1 MMNLR
6 KFGVGVA
13 ALTLA
18 LGVTAC
24 SVGQGVTVPQRAV
37 PISIESA
44 VAAQDAGLAGLLMGS
59 ATWSESEFSSLLTEL
74 LKANTG
80 EENPVEAITAW
91 FEPDGL
97 FLQAS
102 IKEGVLPAAFG
113 TTVRLAGD
121 VMVQDGSLMILV
133 EKASAG
139 PYTVEGALL
148 SPINAQIN
156 AALAGFVGGLPLSV
170 ELGQGTITVALQ

>member
-1 MMNLR
+1 MNLR
-6 KFGVGVA
+6 KIGVGVA

-24 SVGQGVTVPQRAV
+24 SVGQGVAVPQRAV
-37 PISIESA
+37 PISVESA
-44 VAAQDAGLAGLLMGS
+44 VAAQDAGVAGLLLGNV
-59 ATWSESEFSSLLTEL
+59 TWTEGEFSSLMTEL
-74 LKANTG
+74 LKANSG
-80 EENPVEAITAW
+80 EENPVETITAW

-97 FLQAS
+97 FLQVS
-102 IKEGVLPAAFG
+102 LKEGVLPEAFG
-113 TTVRLAGD
+113 TTLRLAGD
-121 VMVQDGSLMILV
+121 IQVENGALAVVV

-170 ELGQGTITVALQ
+170 ELGQGTLTVALQ